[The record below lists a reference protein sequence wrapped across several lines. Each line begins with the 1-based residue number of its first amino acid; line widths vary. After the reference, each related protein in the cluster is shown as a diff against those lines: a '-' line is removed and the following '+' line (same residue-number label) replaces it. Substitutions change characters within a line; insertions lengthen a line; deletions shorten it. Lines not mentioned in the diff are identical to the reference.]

1 MCALVK
7 IKEEPVDQS
16 STWSRIAQFS
26 EDGPRVADIERLAT
40 VGRRAPGI
48 LTPSTRA
55 RIRAET
61 TANAGSSGSSGNKR
75 KSKQAEADVP
85 EDYGVPDD
93 EIHNSDE
100 DQSRRARR
108 AEYAKATQ
116 AAAKRARRKLDPPDE
131 WKDMLDAERQDNMQ
145 LDDTDC
151 LRKHAT
157 VAFIEPMTGVVEVDE
172 NRIVSVSEMD
182 AAQAR
187 TRSGLPLVFQDR
199 VTPAPPVLRSE
210 IRKRLEELK
219 EDPNAEGRI
228 VPVYAVN
235 APMRHTTR
243 ADAET
248 LAMARIPP
256 EKDSKKK
263 PTTIVVPPQFDLS
276 ELSMDEIMLHT
287 RTDQQGQV
295 LAQTFMWSAATCNYA
310 DLNFITQELKQRG
323 VYNCP
328 LSRIGPMDDY
338 YAMMT
343 PNYRKVDEDLMREPL
358 RMERPCIEDEM
369 CVGRQIPNSQ
379 PITLVEYID
388 VADMQY
394 FSREHKWRGERKHC
408 VLCRRALATKAGFSM
423 LAECAAFSDT
433 MASSVR
439 VSREGAY
446 ESARLPLMLVNFYH
460 FVGENEYSP
469 YDVLI
474 SNVNRFIGMAA
485 PVAIFIASRFTQY
498 KKDGVLYF
506 KQDYPCPK
514 RNLGEWGTLV
524 SSELSQ
530 ATRPRPQSS
539 TPRRPRRPTD
549 YSIPRPLL

>member
-16 STWSRIAQFS
+16 STWTRIAQFGS
-26 EDGPRVADIERLAT
+26 DGPRLADIERLAT
-40 VGRRAPGI
+40 VGRRAPGV
-48 LTPSTRA
+48 LTASTRA
-55 RIRAET
+55 RIRAES
-61 TANAGSSGSSGNKR
+61 AGCKR
-75 KSKQAEADVP
+75 KARAIESDAA
-85 EDYGVPDD
+85 EDYGLPDD
-93 EIHNSDE
+93 EVHNSDE
-100 DQSRRARR
+100 EQSRRTRR
-108 AEYAKATQ
+108 AEYMKATQ
-116 AAAKRARRKLDPPDE
+116 ASAKRARRKLDPPDE
-131 WKDMLDAERQDNMQ
+131 WKDVLDAERPDNMQ
-145 LDDTDC
+145 LDSTDYV
-151 LRKHAT
+151 RKHAT
-157 VAFIEPMTGVVEVDE
+157 VAFIEPVTGVVEVDE
-172 NRIVSVSEMD
+172 NRIVSVTEVD

-187 TRSGLPLVFQDR
+187 ARSGIPLVFQDR
-199 VTPAPPVLRSE
+199 VTPGPPVLRNE
-210 IRKRLEELK
+210 VRKRLEELK
-219 EDPNAEGRI
+219 EDPNAEGKI
-228 VPVYAVN
+228 VPIYAVN
-235 APMRHTTR
+235 APLRHTTP
-243 ADAET
+243 ANAET

-263 PTTIVVPPQFDLS
+263 PTTIVVPAQFDLS
-276 ELSMDEIMLHT
+276 ELSMDEIMLRT

-310 DLNFITQELKQRG
+310 DLNFITHELKQKG
-323 VYNCP
+323 IYNCP

-338 YAMMT
+338 YAMMM
-343 PNYRKVDEDLMREPL
+343 PNYRKVDEELMREPM
-358 RMERPCIEDEM
+358 RMERPCVEDEM

-388 VADMQY
+388 AADMQY
-394 FSREHKWRGERKHC
+394 YYREQKWKGERKQC

-423 LAECAAFSDT
+423 LAECAAYSYA

-446 ESARLPLMLVNFYH
+446 ESTRLPLMLCDFYN

-498 KKDGVLYF
+498 KKDGMLYF

-524 SSELSQ
+524 SSELSR
-530 ATRPRPQSS
+530 ATRPRA
-539 TPRRPRRPTD
+539 TPATFRRPRRQTD
-549 YSIPRPLL
+549 YSIPRPLM